1 MARTDPQL
9 NIRCPQELRDKL
21 EQAANREKRSL
32 TAEVVTRLEESFEP
46 ASIPPSFSLER
57 MELISKMVGASYML
71 MLQERIDNLSDE
83 EALKA
88 VRSLIKEVSDDYKH
102 LIDSVGGLRGK
113 QPSQ

>member
-21 EQAANREKRSL
+21 EQAANNKKRSL

-46 ASIPPSFSLER
+46 PSIPSSFGLER

-71 MLQERIDNLSDE
+71 MLQERINNLSDD

-88 VRSLIKEVSDDYKH
+88 VRSLIKEVSEDYNH
-102 LIDSVGGLRGK
+102 LIDNVGGLRSK
-113 QPSQ
+113 SSN